1 MYTGVDTAVQILCKY
16 IHTSAHRH
24 SYTKLRQLRRGVKWG
39 SPFREEED
47 TRTPTRTIW
56 CIGVQ
61 YIHGYVQTMHKRFS
75 SRLAHMCTCMHIV
88 VQSLHRRF
96 YLQRPPPPPH
106 WETKTVAHLG
116 KRPKYIS
123 MLGGMGGVSI
133 VMNNVIIVIISIT
146 LISTLAN

>member
-1 MYTGVDTAVQILCKY
+1 MQVHTG
-16 IHTSAHRH
+16 AHRH

-47 TRTPTRTIW
+47 TRTPTSTVW
-56 CIGVQ
+56 LIGVQ
-61 YIHGYVQTMHKRFS
+61 YYTVMYKVRTQGFTKTPIFTHV
-75 SRLAHMCTCMHIV
+75 HMV
-88 VQSLHRRF
+88 VQSLHRWF

-106 WETKTVAHLG
+106 CDTKTVAHLG

-133 VMNNVIIVIISIT
+133 VRTIVIIVIISIT
-146 LISTLAN
+146 LISTWQTNI

>member
-1 MYTGVDTAVQILCKY
+1 MYMSYMQVHTG
-16 IHTSAHRH
+16 AHRH

-75 SRLAHMCTCMHIV
+75 SRLARMCTFMHIV
-88 VQSLHRRF
+88 VQSLQRRF

-106 WETKTVAHLG
+106 CDTKTVAHLG

-146 LISTLAN
+146 LISTWQTNI

>member
-1 MYTGVDTAVQILCKY
+1 MYKARTKGFTKTPILTVGT
-16 IHTSAHRH
+16 H
-24 SYTKLRQLRRGVKWG
+24 V
-39 SPFREEED
+39 
-47 TRTPTRTIW
+47 
-56 CIGVQ
+56 
-61 YIHGYVQTMHKRFS
+61 YVY
-75 SRLAHMCTCMHIV
+75 V

-106 WETKTVAHLG
+106 CETKTVAHLG